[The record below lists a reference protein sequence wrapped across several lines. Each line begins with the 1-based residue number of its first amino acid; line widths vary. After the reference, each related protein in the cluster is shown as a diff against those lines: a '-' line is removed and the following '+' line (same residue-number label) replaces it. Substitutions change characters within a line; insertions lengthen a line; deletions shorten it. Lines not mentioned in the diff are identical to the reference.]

1 MNLPRLFLQQFRR
14 TSRLR
19 LFFPTH
25 NSVATNRTKFC
36 EKFEDHRVYDGPQD
50 PATYVYAYLPTRSTD
65 SRRYSRRKR
74 TYVRVGPD
82 DAQCSGTRFS
92 LDFRSQKGMHR
103 RSYTHAKR
111 HTPIEDGKKTRRQKL
126 RYKLRNSLR
135 MELCLCEN
143 SPCFSKSLWNVPN
156 PCRAWKASRR
166 LFT

>member
-1 MNLPRLFLQQFRR
+1 MNFPRLFLQQFKR

-25 NSVATNRTKFC
+25 YSVATNGTKFC
-36 EKFEDHRVYDGPQD
+36 EKFEDHRVYDDPQD
-50 PATYVYAYLPTRSTD
+50 PATYVSAYLPTRSTD

-82 DAQCSGTRFS
+82 EAQCSGTRFS
-92 LDFRSQKGMHR
+92 LDFRSQKGMYR

-126 RYKLRNSLR
+126 RYKLRNSLH
-135 MELCLCEN
+135 MELCLYEK
-143 SPCFSKSLWNVPN
+143 FSVFFEIFMKCS
-156 PCRAWKASRR
+156 
-166 LFT
+166 